1 MTSQN
6 HAGAGAPA
14 PGAPAS
20 AASTNIPT
28 QASPSPAASTTAA
41 TTASTPPAAATNIP
55 AQASPSPAASTT
67 TAGHTEAPLA
77 QASPAQ
83 AEPPNQAGHPAQAE
97 HPTQAEHTK
106 APLTQPSTTQAGR
119 RRRRVVH
126 LGPKDRERVAEG
138 ANLEQIVQEAL
149 GKVDAGRPAWSHED
163 LRREDPSAH
172 ANDARLLGDVPPHYG
187 NGA

>member
-6 HAGAGAPA
+6 SADAGAPV

-20 AASTNIPT
+20 AVVVSD
-28 QASPSPAASTTAA
+28 QANPAFAAATSAASTATA
-41 TTASTPPAAATNIP
+41 
-55 AQASPSPAASTT
+55 
-67 TAGHTEAPLA
+67 AGHTEAPLA

-83 AEPPNQAGHPAQAE
+83 AE
-97 HPTQAEHTK
+97 HPTQAE
-106 APLTQPSTTQAGR
+106 PPTQAGR

-149 GKVDAGRPAWSHED
+149 GKVDAERPAWSRED

>member
-6 HAGAGAPA
+6 SADAGAPV
-14 PGAPAS
+14 PGALAS
-20 AASTNIPT
+20 AVVAAD
-28 QASPSPAASTTAA
+28 QANPAF
-41 TTASTPPAAATNIP
+41 AAATS
-55 AQASPSPAASTT
+55 A
-67 TAGHTEAPLA
+67 AGHTEAPLA
-77 QASPAQ
+77 QASPT
-83 AEPPNQAGHPAQAE
+83 QAGHPTQAE
-97 HPTQAEHTK
+97 HPTQT
-106 APLTQPSTTQAGR
+106 GR

-149 GKVDAGRPAWSHED
+149 GKVDAERPAWSRED
-163 LRREDPSAH
+163 LRREDLSAH

>member
-6 HAGAGAPA
+6 SADAGAPIADVPA
-14 PGAPAS
+14 PDAPVQGTPAS
-20 AASTNIPT
+20 AVVPAD
-28 QASPSPAASTTAA
+28 QANLAFAAPATAASV
-41 TTASTPPAAATNIP
+41 
-55 AQASPSPAASTT
+55 
-67 TAGHTEAPLA
+67 AGHTEAPLA
-77 QASPAQ
+77 QASPTQ
-83 AEPPNQAGHPAQAE
+83 TG
-97 HPTQAEHTK
+97 HPTQAEH
-106 APLTQPSTTQAGR
+106 PTQAGR

-138 ANLEQIVQEAL
+138 ANLEQVVQEAL
-149 GKVDAGRPAWSHED
+149 GKVDAERPAWSRED

>member
-6 HAGAGAPA
+6 SADAGAPV

-20 AASTNIPT
+20 AVVAAD
-28 QASPSPAASTTAA
+28 QANPAFAAATSAASAA
-41 TTASTPPAAATNIP
+41 TTASTAT
-55 AQASPSPAASTT
+55 A
-67 TAGHTEAPLA
+67 AGHTEAPLA
-77 QASPAQ
+77 QASP
-83 AEPPNQAGHPAQAE
+83 NQAE
-97 HPTQAEHTK
+97 HPNQAVH
-106 APLTQPSTTQAGR
+106 PTQAGR

-149 GKVDAGRPAWSHED
+149 GKVDAERPAWSRED

-187 NGA
+187 NGV

>member
-6 HAGAGAPA
+6 SADAGAPIADVPA
-14 PGAPAS
+14 PDAPVPGTPAS
-20 AASTNIPT
+20 AVVAAD
-28 QASPSPAASTTAA
+28 QANPAFAAATSAA
-41 TTASTPPAAATNIP
+41 TTASTAT
-55 AQASPSPAASTT
+55 A
-67 TAGHTEAPLA
+67 AGHTEAPLA
-77 QASPAQ
+77 QASP
-83 AEPPNQAGHPAQAE
+83 NQAVHPN
-97 HPTQAEHTK
+97 
-106 APLTQPSTTQAGR
+106 QAGR

-149 GKVDAGRPAWSHED
+149 GKVDAERPAWSRED

>member
-6 HAGAGAPA
+6 SADAGAPV
-14 PGAPAS
+14 PGALAS

-28 QASPSPAASTTAA
+28 QASPSPAAST
-41 TTASTPPAAATNIP
+41 S
-55 AQASPSPAASTT
+55 AASTAT
-67 TAGHTEAPLA
+67 AAGHTEAPLA

-83 AEPPNQAGHPAQAE
+83 AEPPNQAGHPAQAV
-97 HPTQAEHTK
+97 HP
-106 APLTQPSTTQAGR
+106 TQAGR

-138 ANLEQIVQEAL
+138 ANFEQIVQEAL
-149 GKVDAGRPAWSHED
+149 GKVDAESPAWSRED

>member
-6 HAGAGAPA
+6 SADAGAPIADVPA
-14 PGAPAS
+14 PDAPVPDTPAS
-20 AASTNIPT
+20 AVVVAD
-28 QASPSPAASTTAA
+28 QANPAF
-41 TTASTPPAAATNIP
+41 AAATS
-55 AQASPSPAASTT
+55 A
-67 TAGHTEAPLA
+67 AGHTEAPLA
-77 QASPAQ
+77 QASPSQ
-83 AEPPNQAGHPAQAE
+83 AEPTNQAVHPAQAV
-97 HPTQAEHTK
+97 HPTQAV
-106 APLTQPSTTQAGR
+106 R

-149 GKVDAGRPAWSHED
+149 GKVDAERPAWSRED

-187 NGA
+187 NGV

>member
-6 HAGAGAPA
+6 HAGAGAPI
-14 PGAPAS
+14 PGALAS

-41 TTASTPPAAATNIP
+41 
-55 AQASPSPAASTT
+55 
-67 TAGHTEAPLA
+67 GHTKAPLA

-83 AEPPNQAGHPAQAE
+83 AEPPNQAPL
-97 HPTQAEHTK
+97 TQSSTTQTPLTQTPLTQTPLTQT
-106 APLTQPSTTQAGR
+106 PLTQPSTTQAGR

-138 ANLEQIVQEAL
+138 ANLDQVVHEAL
-149 GKVDAGRPAWSHED
+149 GNVDAERPAWSRED

-172 ANDARLLGDVPPHYG
+172 ANDARLLDDVPPHYG

>member
-6 HAGAGAPA
+6 SADAGAPIADVPVPDASVPDA
-14 PGAPAS
+14 PVLGVPAS
-20 AASTNIPT
+20 AVVPAD
-28 QASPSPAASTTAA
+28 QANLAFAAPATAASV
-41 TTASTPPAAATNIP
+41 
-55 AQASPSPAASTT
+55 
-67 TAGHTEAPLA
+67 AGHTEAPLA
-77 QASPAQ
+77 QASPTQ
-83 AEPPNQAGHPAQAE
+83 TG
-97 HPTQAEHTK
+97 HPTQAEH
-106 APLTQPSTTQAGR
+106 PTQAGR

-138 ANLEQIVQEAL
+138 ANLEQVVQEAL
-149 GKVDAGRPAWSHED
+149 GKVDAERPAWSRED

>member
-6 HAGAGAPA
+6 SADAGAPIADVPA
-14 PGAPAS
+14 PDAPVPGTPAS
-20 AASTNIPT
+20 AVVAAD
-28 QASPSPAASTTAA
+28 QANSAF
-41 TTASTPPAAATNIP
+41 AAAT
-55 AQASPSPAASTT
+55 SAASAATA
-67 TAGHTEAPLA
+67 AGHTEAPLA

-83 AEPPNQAGHPAQAE
+83 AVRPTQAGHPN
-97 HPTQAEHTK
+97 
-106 APLTQPSTTQAGR
+106 QAGR

-138 ANLEQIVQEAL
+138 ANLEQVVQEAL
-149 GKVDAGRPAWSHED
+149 GKVDAERPAWSRED

>member
-14 PGAPAS
+14 TGAPAS

-41 TTASTPPAAATNIP
+41 
-55 AQASPSPAASTT
+55 
-67 TAGHTEAPLA
+67 GHTEAPLA

-83 AEPPNQAGHPAQAE
+83 AEPPNQAGHPA
-97 HPTQAEHTK
+97 
-106 APLTQPSTTQAGR
+106 QAGR

-149 GKVDAGRPAWSHED
+149 GKVDAERPAWSRED

-187 NGA
+187 NGV

>member
-6 HAGAGAPA
+6 SADAGAPV

-20 AASTNIPT
+20 AVVAAD
-28 QASPSPAASTTAA
+28 QANSAF
-41 TTASTPPAAATNIP
+41 AAAT
-55 AQASPSPAASTT
+55 SAAE
-67 TAGHTEAPLA
+67 HTEAPLA

-83 AEPPNQAGHPAQAE
+83 AEPPNQAGHPTQAE
-97 HPTQAEHTK
+97 HPNQAGH
-106 APLTQPSTTQAGR
+106 PTQAGR

-126 LGPKDRERVAEG
+126 LGPKDRERLAEG

-149 GKVDAGRPAWSHED
+149 GKVDAERPVWSRED

-172 ANDARLLGDVPPHYG
+172 VNDARLLGDVPPHYG

>member
-6 HAGAGAPA
+6 SADAGAPIADVPA
-14 PGAPAS
+14 PDAPVPGTPAS
-20 AASTNIPT
+20 VVVAAD
-28 QASPSPAASTTAA
+28 QANSAFATATSAA
-41 TTASTPPAAATNIP
+41 TA
-55 AQASPSPAASTT
+55 
-67 TAGHTEAPLA
+67 AGHTEAPLA
-77 QASPAQ
+77 QASPNQ
-83 AEPPNQAGHPAQAE
+83 AVHPTQAGHP
-97 HPTQAEHTK
+97 TQAVR
-106 APLTQPSTTQAGR
+106 Q
-119 RRRRVVH
+119 RRRVVH

-149 GKVDAGRPAWSHED
+149 GKVDAERPAWSRED

>member
-6 HAGAGAPA
+6 SADASAPVPGAPA
-14 PGAPAS
+14 PDAPVPGTPAS
-20 AASTNIPT
+20 AVVPAD
-28 QASPSPAASTTAA
+28 QANSAF
-41 TTASTPPAAATNIP
+41 AAAT
-55 AQASPSPAASTT
+55 SAASAATA
-67 TAGHTEAPLA
+67 AGHTEAPLA
-77 QASPAQ
+77 QASPNQAEHTEAPLAQ
-83 AEPPNQAGHPAQAE
+83 ASPTQAGHP
-97 HPTQAEHTK
+97 TQAV
-106 APLTQPSTTQAGR
+106 R

-149 GKVDAGRPAWSHED
+149 GKVDAERPAWSRED

>member
-6 HAGAGAPA
+6 SADAGAPI
-14 PGAPAS
+14 PGALASAVVVSDQANPAFAAATS
-20 AASTNIPT
+20 AASTV
-28 QASPSPAASTTAA
+28 TA
-41 TTASTPPAAATNIP
+41 
-55 AQASPSPAASTT
+55 
-67 TAGHTEAPLA
+67 AGHTEAPLA
-77 QASPAQ
+77 QASPTQ
-83 AEPPNQAGHPAQAE
+83 AEPPNQAGHP
-97 HPTQAEHTK
+97 
-106 APLTQPSTTQAGR
+106 TQAGR

-149 GKVDAGRPAWSHED
+149 GKVDAERPAWSRED

>member
-6 HAGAGAPA
+6 HAGAGAPIADVPA
-14 PGAPAS
+14 PDAPVPGTPAS
-20 AASTNIPT
+20 AVVVAD
-28 QASPSPAASTTAA
+28 QANPAFAAATSAA
-41 TTASTPPAAATNIP
+41 TTASTATAAATNIP

-67 TAGHTEAPLA
+67 TAR
-77 QASPAQ
+77 
-83 AEPPNQAGHPAQAE
+83 
-97 HPTQAEHTK
+97 HTK

-149 GKVDAGRPAWSHED
+149 GKVDAERPAWSRED

-172 ANDARLLGDVPPHYG
+172 ANDARLLDDVPPHYG
-187 NGA
+187 NGV

>member
-6 HAGAGAPA
+6 SADAGAPIADVPA
-14 PGAPAS
+14 PDAPVPGTPAS
-20 AASTNIPT
+20 AVVAAD
-28 QASPSPAASTTAA
+28 QANSAF
-41 TTASTPPAAATNIP
+41 AAAT
-55 AQASPSPAASTT
+55 SAASAATA
-67 TAGHTEAPLA
+67 AGHTEAPLA
-77 QASPAQ
+77 QASP
-83 AEPPNQAGHPAQAE
+83 NQAE
-97 HPTQAEHTK
+97 HP
-106 APLTQPSTTQAGR
+106 TQAGR

-138 ANLEQIVQEAL
+138 ANFEQIVQEAL
-149 GKVDAGRPAWSHED
+149 GKVDAESPAWSRED

>member
-6 HAGAGAPA
+6 SADAGAPV
-14 PGAPAS
+14 PGALASAVVAADQANPAFAAATS
-20 AASTNIPT
+20 AAST
-28 QASPSPAASTTAA
+28 ATA
-41 TTASTPPAAATNIP
+41 
-55 AQASPSPAASTT
+55 
-67 TAGHTEAPLA
+67 AGHTEAPLA

-83 AEPPNQAGHPAQAE
+83 AEHPNQAGHPAQAE
-97 HPTQAEHTK
+97 PPTQAGH
-106 APLTQPSTTQAGR
+106 PTQAGR

-149 GKVDAGRPAWSHED
+149 GKVDAERPAWSRED

>member
-6 HAGAGAPA
+6 SADAGAPIADVPA
-14 PGAPAS
+14 PDAPVPGTPAS
-20 AASTNIPT
+20 AVVAAD
-28 QASPSPAASTTAA
+28 QANSAFATATSAA
-41 TTASTPPAAATNIP
+41 TA
-55 AQASPSPAASTT
+55 
-67 TAGHTEAPLA
+67 AGHTEAPLA
-77 QASPAQ
+77 QASPNQ
-83 AEPPNQAGHPAQAE
+83 AVHPTQAGHP
-97 HPTQAEHTK
+97 TQAVR
-106 APLTQPSTTQAGR
+106 Q
-119 RRRRVVH
+119 RRRVVH

-149 GKVDAGRPAWSHED
+149 GKVDAERPAWSRED

>member
-6 HAGAGAPA
+6 SADAGASIADVPVPDASVPGVPV

-20 AASTNIPT
+20 AVAPADQANPAFAAPAS
-28 QASPSPAASTTAA
+28 AASA
-41 TTASTPPAAATNIP
+41 
-55 AQASPSPAASTT
+55 
-67 TAGHTEAPLA
+67 AGHTEAPVA

-83 AEPPNQAGHPAQAE
+83 AG
-97 HPTQAEHTK
+97 HPTQTEH
-106 APLTQPSTTQAGR
+106 PTQAGR

-138 ANLEQIVQEAL
+138 ANLEQVVQEAL
-149 GKVDAGRPAWSHED
+149 GKVDAERPAWSRED

-187 NGA
+187 NGV

>member
-6 HAGAGAPA
+6 SADAGAPIADMPA
-14 PGAPAS
+14 PDAPVPGTPAS
-20 AASTNIPT
+20 AVVPAD
-28 QASPSPAASTTAA
+28 QANPAFAAATSAATAATAASTATA
-41 TTASTPPAAATNIP
+41 
-55 AQASPSPAASTT
+55 
-67 TAGHTEAPLA
+67 AGHTEAPLA

-83 AEPPNQAGHPAQAE
+83 AE
-97 HPTQAEHTK
+97 HPTQAE
-106 APLTQPSTTQAGR
+106 PPTQAGR

-149 GKVDAGRPAWSHED
+149 GKVDAERPAWSRED

-172 ANDARLLGDVPPHYG
+172 TNDARLLGDVPPHYG

>member
-6 HAGAGAPA
+6 SADASAPV
-14 PGAPAS
+14 PGALAS
-20 AASTNIPT
+20 AVVAAD
-28 QASPSPAASTTAA
+28 QANPAFAASTTAA
-41 TTASTPPAAATNIP
+41 STATA
-55 AQASPSPAASTT
+55 
-67 TAGHTEAPLA
+67 AGHTEAPLA

-83 AEPPNQAGHPAQAE
+83 AEPPNQAGHPTQAGHPAQAG
-97 HPTQAEHTK
+97 HP
-106 APLTQPSTTQAGR
+106 TQAGR
-119 RRRRVVH
+119 RHRRVVH

-149 GKVDAGRPAWSHED
+149 GKVDAERPAWSRED

>member
-6 HAGAGAPA
+6 SADAGAPI

-20 AASTNIPT
+20 AVVAAD
-28 QASPSPAASTTAA
+28 QANPAFAAAS
-41 TTASTPPAAATNIP
+41 S
-55 AQASPSPAASTT
+55 

-77 QASPAQ
+77 QASPTH
-83 AEPPNQAGHPAQAE
+83 AG
-97 HPTQAEHTK
+97 HPTQAV
-106 APLTQPSTTQAGR
+106 R

-149 GKVDAGRPAWSHED
+149 GKVDTERPAWSRED

>member
-6 HAGAGAPA
+6 SADAGAPV
-14 PGAPAS
+14 PGALAS
-20 AASTNIPT
+20 AVVAAD
-28 QASPSPAASTTAA
+28 QANSAF
-41 TTASTPPAAATNIP
+41 AAAT
-55 AQASPSPAASTT
+55 SAAE
-67 TAGHTEAPLA
+67 HTEAPLA

-83 AEPPNQAGHPAQAE
+83 AEPPNQAGHP
-97 HPTQAEHTK
+97 
-106 APLTQPSTTQAGR
+106 TQAGR

-126 LGPKDRERVAEG
+126 LGPKDRERLAEG

-149 GKVDAGRPAWSHED
+149 GKVDAERPVWSRED

-172 ANDARLLGDVPPHYG
+172 VNDARLLGDVPPHYG

>member
-6 HAGAGAPA
+6 SADAGAPIADVPA
-14 PGAPAS
+14 PDAPVPGTPAS
-20 AASTNIPT
+20 AVVAAD
-28 QASPSPAASTTAA
+28 QANPAF
-41 TTASTPPAAATNIP
+41 AAATS
-55 AQASPSPAASTT
+55 A
-67 TAGHTEAPLA
+67 AGHTEAPLA

-83 AEPPNQAGHPAQAE
+83 AEPPNQAVHPNQAGHP
-97 HPTQAEHTK
+97 
-106 APLTQPSTTQAGR
+106 TQAGR

-149 GKVDAGRPAWSHED
+149 GKVDAERPAWSRED

>member
-6 HAGAGAPA
+6 SADAGVPV
-14 PGAPAS
+14 PGALASAVVAADQANPAFAAATSAAS
-20 AASTNIPT
+20 AAST
-28 QASPSPAASTTAA
+28 ATA
-41 TTASTPPAAATNIP
+41 
-55 AQASPSPAASTT
+55 
-67 TAGHTEAPLA
+67 AGHTEAPLA
-77 QASPAQ
+77 QASPTQ
-83 AEPPNQAGHPAQAE
+83 AEHPNQAGHPAQAE
-97 HPTQAEHTK
+97 PPTQAGH
-106 APLTQPSTTQAGR
+106 PTQAGR

-149 GKVDAGRPAWSHED
+149 GKVDAERPAWSRED

>member
-6 HAGAGAPA
+6 SADAGAPI
-14 PGAPAS
+14 PGALASAVVAADQANPAFAAATS
-20 AASTNIPT
+20 AAST
-28 QASPSPAASTTAA
+28 A
-41 TTASTPPAAATNIP
+41 TTASTAT
-55 AQASPSPAASTT
+55 A
-67 TAGHTEAPLA
+67 AGHTETPLA

-83 AEPPNQAGHPAQAE
+83 AE
-97 HPTQAEHTK
+97 HPTQAE
-106 APLTQPSTTQAGR
+106 PPTQAEHPTQAGR

-149 GKVDAGRPAWSHED
+149 GKVDAERPAWSRED

>member
-6 HAGAGAPA
+6 SADAGAPIA
-14 PGAPAS
+14 DVPAPDAPVPGAPAS
-20 AASTNIPT
+20 AVVPAD
-28 QASPSPAASTTAA
+28 QANPAFAAA
-41 TTASTPPAAATNIP
+41 TSTASTAT
-55 AQASPSPAASTT
+55 A
-67 TAGHTEAPLA
+67 AGHTEAPLA

-83 AEPPNQAGHPAQAE
+83 AEPPNQAGHP
-97 HPTQAEHTK
+97 
-106 APLTQPSTTQAGR
+106 TQAGR

-138 ANLEQIVQEAL
+138 ANLEQVVQEAL
-149 GKVDAGRPAWSHED
+149 GKVDAERPAWSRED

-187 NGA
+187 NGV

>member
-6 HAGAGAPA
+6 SADAGASIADVPVPDASVPDAPVLGVPA
-14 PGAPAS
+14 SAVVPADQANPAFAAPAS
-20 AASTNIPT
+20 AAS
-28 QASPSPAASTTAA
+28 A
-41 TTASTPPAAATNIP
+41 
-55 AQASPSPAASTT
+55 
-67 TAGHTEAPLA
+67 AGHAEAPLA

-83 AEPPNQAGHPAQAE
+83 TGQPTQTGHP
-97 HPTQAEHTK
+97 
-106 APLTQPSTTQAGR
+106 TQAGR

-149 GKVDAGRPAWSHED
+149 GKVDAERPAWSRED
-163 LRREDPSAH
+163 LHREDPSAH

>member
-6 HAGAGAPA
+6 SADAGAPIADVPVPDASVPDA
-14 PGAPAS
+14 PVLGVPASAVVPADQANPAFAAATSAAS
-20 AASTNIPT
+20 AAST
-28 QASPSPAASTTAA
+28 ASV
-41 TTASTPPAAATNIP
+41 
-55 AQASPSPAASTT
+55 
-67 TAGHTEAPLA
+67 AGHTEAPLA
-77 QASPAQ
+77 QASPTQ
-83 AEPPNQAGHPAQAE
+83 TGHP
-97 HPTQAEHTK
+97 
-106 APLTQPSTTQAGR
+106 TQAGR

-149 GKVDAGRPAWSHED
+149 GKVDAERPAWSRED

-187 NGA
+187 NGV

>member
-6 HAGAGAPA
+6 SADAGAPV

-20 AASTNIPT
+20 AVVAAD
-28 QASPSPAASTTAA
+28 QANSAFAAATSAASTATA
-41 TTASTPPAAATNIP
+41 
-55 AQASPSPAASTT
+55 
-67 TAGHTEAPLA
+67 AGHTEAPLA
-77 QASPAQ
+77 QASPT
-83 AEPPNQAGHPAQAE
+83 QAE
-97 HPTQAEHTK
+97 HPN
-106 APLTQPSTTQAGR
+106 QAGR

-149 GKVDAGRPAWSHED
+149 GKVDAERPAWSRED
-163 LRREDPSAH
+163 LHREDPSAH

>member
-6 HAGAGAPA
+6 SADAGAPV
-14 PGAPAS
+14 PGALASAVVAADQANPTFAAATS
-20 AASTNIPT
+20 AAST
-28 QASPSPAASTTAA
+28 A
-41 TTASTPPAAATNIP
+41 TTASTAT
-55 AQASPSPAASTT
+55 A
-67 TAGHTEAPLA
+67 AGHTEAPLA
-77 QASPAQ
+77 QAFPAQ
-83 AEPPNQAGHPAQAE
+83 AEPPNQAGHP
-97 HPTQAEHTK
+97 
-106 APLTQPSTTQAGR
+106 TQAGR

-149 GKVDAGRPAWSHED
+149 GKVDAERPAWSRED

-172 ANDARLLGDVPPHYG
+172 TNDARLLGDVPPHYG